1 LKKSSLLIAFLII
14 VGLIYFSFPY
24 YNLFKAKNLD
34 NLDFKGS
41 EISLEIDNDI
51 LFKDLGEYLKQEG
64 IIKDDDAFNLL
75 VNYKKGY
82 SHSTLTKGKITIKRE
97 WLNNELVNQL
107 YLMRNQK
114 IISITIPTFRKL
126 EDLANFVSRFIED
139 DSTELLSVLTDL
151 NVSSSYGFNLD
162 QFPCMFIPNTYEI
175 YSNYNSI
182 EFVSFMAKEYKKFWN
197 EDRKLKADS
206 INLTQSEVSILA
218 SIVQCEQS
226 LKYDEHS
233 KIAGLYLNRINKDMK
248 LQADPTVKFAL
259 DMPGL
264 RRLYYRHLEVNS
276 PYNTY
281 KFKGLPPGPICIPDS
296 RVIDAVL
303 NYEQHDFIFMC
314 AQPAYSGYHNFSSTN
329 YQHEKYKKLYTN
341 WLKSENIH

>member
-1 LKKSSLLIAFLII
+1 MKKSYLLVGLLIIG
-14 VGLIYFSFPY
+14 GLIYFGFPY

>member
-1 LKKSSLLIAFLII
+1 MKKSFLLIAFLII

-218 SIVQCEQS
+218 SIVQSEQS

>member
-1 LKKSSLLIAFLII
+1 LKKSFLLIAFLII

>member
-1 LKKSSLLIAFLII
+1 LKKRYLLITFLII
-14 VGLIYFSFPY
+14 GGLIYFGFPY
-24 YNLFKAKNLD
+24 YKLYKAKNLD
-34 NLDFKGS
+34 NLDFKGNS
-41 EISLEIDNDI
+41 ISLDIDNDI
-51 LFKDLGEYLKQEG
+51 QFKNLGEYLKDEG
-64 IIKDDDAFNLL
+64 VIKDVNAFNLL

-82 SHSTLTKGKITIKRE
+82 SNSTLTKGKITIQRA
-97 WLNNELVNQL
+97 WLNNKLVNQL

-126 EDLANFVSRFIED
+126 EDLSNFVGRYIED
-139 DSTELLSVLTDL
+139 DSTELLSFLTDPTI
-151 NVSSSYGFNLD
+151 SSNYGFNLD

-175 YSNYNSI
+175 YSNYSSK

-197 EDRKLKADS
+197 EDRKFKASS

-218 SIVQCEQS
+218 SIVQSEQS

-233 KIAGLYLNRINKDMK
+233 KIAGLYLNRIKRDMK

-259 DMPGL
+259 DMPDL

-281 KFKGLPPGPICIPDS
+281 KYKGLPPGPICIPDS

-303 NYEQHDFIFMC
+303 NYEKHDFIFMC

-329 YQHEKYKKLYTN
+329 SQHEKYKKLYTN

>member
-1 LKKSSLLIAFLII
+1 MKKSFLLIAFLII